1 MCDCGCNTCE
11 TKKPALML
19 NESLAPRA
27 ILSEGLNH
35 HLNANKPLTDHLYRA
50 GSTAYFNLWAEAR
63 SYYSRGIIDITNEDD
78 LAVLTE
84 TNLGHFGMFEGKKVP
99 LDFPMLNES
108 YDYDEVAQSEFG
120 MDYDQLGSGE
130 KEWVRDEIDNM
141 SMNESD
147 SNYPDFDLN
156 KNIRYQD
163 TSISSGMWRYTGK
176 EQGGKGVYRNLNNG
190 QILAFDR
197 SDFDIFRNNLSSH
210 FDISESLNEAIY
222 TDPNT
227 GKSYDLQHDSSKNRW
242 ELDIIKKDSSIYD
255 KIVTIKRKTVEE
267 IIDWLEGYNIDS
279 SWVKKSLNET
289 NKISDDKLVRLMP
302 KIPKGY
308 GGKNTGIGEY
318 TISTPDGEDIVLTQ
332 SKDKKNWFY
341 EPSNVALKILNEDIY
356 DKFLDNPHSP
366 KGRAKSLILKFT
378 KEYGDDAS
386 SMAVDRFASKNNLK
400 PEEKY
405 ILKYITKNDIKI
417 SSQSGGPDFS
427 TLNEADDKLLK
438 IKQEL
443 EALRPGTISWIDD
456 IFISSYDGS
465 LQVELDYTLYP
476 DEIKQLAQIA
486 AKYGMELKYMTGKNA
501 TLVKSRINEAIKKVL
516 TENKSKKKEKKD
528 PPLNKPTRDSSGGKA
543 YKVYVKDPKTGNIKT
558 VRFGSGGLRAKIND
572 KKARNAF
579 AARHKCSTKKDKTK
593 AGYWSCRLPRYAKL
607 LGLKSNFSGF
617 W

>member
-1 MCDCGCNTCE
+1 MCKCGCNTCE
-11 TKKPALML
+11 TKSTLML

-27 ILSEGLNH
+27 ILSEGLKH
-35 HLNANKPLTDHLYRA
+35 HIDNNKPLTEHLYRA
-50 GSTAYFNLWAEAR
+50 GSSAYFNLIAEAR
-63 SYYSRGIIDITNEDD
+63 SLYSRGILEFTNEDD
-78 LAVLTE
+78 LAILTE
-84 TNLGHFGMFEGKKVP
+84 TDLGHFGMFEGKKVP
-99 LDFPMLNES
+99 LDFPIELNEQMDI
-108 YDYDEVAQSEFG
+108 YDDIANMEFG
-120 MDYDQLGSGE
+120 MDYDQLGSNE

-141 SMNESD
+141 EM
-147 SNYPDFDLN
+147 
-156 KNIRYQD
+156 R
-163 TSISSGMWRYTGK
+163 
-176 EQGGKGVYRNLNNG
+176 
-190 QILAFDR
+190 
-197 SDFDIFRNNLSSH
+197 
-210 FDISESLNEAIY
+210 ESLSEAIY

-255 KIVTIKRKTVEE
+255 KIVTIKRETVEE

-289 NKISDDKLVRLMP
+289 NKISDDKLMRLMP

-318 TISTPDGEDIVLTQ
+318 TISTPEGEDIVLTQ

-341 EPSNVALKILNEDIY
+341 EPSNVALKILNEVTRYSGFNRNPEDPDSIPFEPTGSVSEFREELRALFG
-356 DKFLDNPHSP
+356 KFKGDLKSP
-366 KGRAKSLILKFT
+366 EFIKGVAQIMVNWKSLLRSQLNESNSNYPDFDLDKNIRYQDT
-378 KEYGDDAS
+378 VITNGMWRYTGKESGGAGVY
-386 SMAVDRFASKNNLK
+386 RNLNNGQFLAFD
-400 PEEKY
+400 
-405 ILKYITKNDIKI
+405 KNDFDIFRKHL
-417 SSQSGGPDFS
+417 SSHFDFSQSGGPDFS

-443 EALRPGTISWIDD
+443 ESLRPSISWIDD
-456 IFISSYDGS
+456 IFVSSYDGS

-501 TLVKSRINEAIKKVL
+501 TLVKNRIDEAVKKN
-516 TENKSKKKEKKD
+516 TKK
-528 PPLNKPTRDSSGGKA
+528 LNKPMRDSSGGKA
-543 YKVYVKDPKTGNIKT
+543 YKVYVKDPKTKKIKT

-579 AARHKCSTKKDKTK
+579 AKRHKCSTKKDKTK

-607 LGLKSNFSGF
+607 LGLKSNFGGF